1 MVTGG
6 SPESRF
12 FPPDTGLSS
21 NEILRS
27 VVHQVYRPDAF
38 PLAPITGCSGALSGF
53 PTVEFQYGSG
63 AQLPEPRSPQR
74 AAETL
79 ALHAGSMNTDG
90 DPTHLSRRELEQYLV
105 QNGNRIHPQEAADLG
120 FVLDNFDKFAG
131 ADGNNDPRGITGR
144 DIDAARRR
152 DYPAG
157 PRSPESWDRQQQQ
170 QAEQIRMLQM
180 QLEYLSM
187 MLMSMSARQPML
199 PGMTPGMAPET
210 GPDRAIGDRSNRDN
224 GNDGV
229 PRNRAWD
236 RVITQTRPER
246 NNHYFADGT
255 DIPLSQ
261 EAFKQHYGIPMN
273 VDLLKFMPGKAND
286 GHVTDFSRAPVMG
299 GLGGRKDD
307 GTLKW
312 NDPNY
317 HTLKYDFSRNLEQVF
332 KYMQG
337 MSEEQAKE
345 FAFNFART
353 QQPLFAAHGYNLQ
366 AVENEKV
373 FAAGQEGSGWTDFV
387 ASIGDRDMKINW

>member
-12 FPPDTGLSS
+12 FPPDTGLSL
-21 NEILRS
+21 NETPRS

-38 PLAPITGCSGALSGF
+38 PLAPLSGCSGALSGF

-63 AQLPEPRSPQR
+63 AHLPEPRSPRR

-79 ALHAGSMNTDG
+79 ALHAGSMNADG
-90 DPTHLSRRELEQYLV
+90 DPTHLSRRELEQYLI

-144 DIDAARRR
+144 DIDTARRR
-152 DYPAG
+152 DYPA
-157 PRSPESWDRQQQQ
+157 RSRSLESWDRQEQRQ

-180 QLEYLSM
+180 QLEYLRM
-187 MLMSMSARQPML
+187 MLMAMAARQPMPESMGQGPSQERF
-199 PGMTPGMAPET
+199 PG
-210 GPDRAIGDRSNRDN
+210 RAIDNYGNRSVRSN
-224 GNDGV
+224 GS
-229 PRNRAWD
+229 D
-236 RVITQTRPER
+236 RVITRTRPER
-246 NNHYFADGT
+246 NNHYFAEGA

-273 VDLLKFMPGKAND
+273 VDLLKFMPGKPND
-286 GHVTDFSRAPVMG
+286 GKVTDFSQAPVMG

-332 KYMQG
+332 EYMQG

-366 AVENEKV
+366 MVENEKV
-373 FAAGQEGSGWTDFV
+373 FASGREGSGWTDFV
-387 ASIGDRDMKINW
+387 ASIGDRDMKINF